1 MSTEHENI
9 RELLHAYV
17 DGELD
22 LANARETERH
32 LQSCADCRGTER
44 AIRELHSALTSDA
57 SAYRAPAHLRRNVRA
72 ALRREAKSSR
82 QNLSPWLMF
91 ATGAA
96 FAAVILGFALF
107 QTTRATRTNAI
118 VDQVVAN
125 HVRSLLA
132 VQLVDVVSSDQH
144 TVKPWFDGKIDFA
157 PEVRDL
163 SANGFPLVGGRL
175 DYLDGKTVAALVYQ
189 RNKHPINLFIMPEST
204 GRRTSPTVITRR
216 GYNVVSW
223 TTNGMKCWAVS
234 DLNANELR
242 EFTELVRAV
251 K

>member
-22 LANARETERH
+22 LANALAAERH
-32 LQSCADCRGTER
+32 LQSCADCRGTEK
-44 AIRELHSALTSDA
+44 AIRELRSALTRDEPT
-57 SAYRAPAHLRRNVRA
+57 YGAPAHLRKRMRA
-72 ALRREAKSSR
+72 ALRREAKSTR
-82 QNLSPWLMF
+82 QSASPWLAF

-96 FAAVILGFALF
+96 FAAVLVAAVLF
-107 QTTRATRTNAI
+107 QTTRAARSNTI

-132 VQLVDVVSSDQH
+132 AHLVDIVSSDQH

-163 SANGFPLVGGRL
+163 SADGFPLVGGRL
-175 DYLDGKTVAALVYQ
+175 DYLDGKTVVALVYK
-189 RNKHPINLFIMPEST
+189 RNKHPINLFVTPAP
-204 GRRTSPTVITRR
+204 GKGNTSPTVGSQR
-216 GYNVVSW
+216 GYNVFYW
-223 TTNGMKCWAVS
+223 TNAEMQYWAVS
-234 DLNANELR
+234 DLNQAELR
-242 EFTELVRAV
+242 QFTQFVER
-251 K
+251 

>member
-1 MSTEHENI
+1 MSTEHERI

-32 LQSCADCRGTER
+32 LRSCADCRGTEK
-44 AIRELHSALTSDA
+44 AIRELRSALTSEA
-57 SAYRAPAHLRRNVRA
+57 TAYRAPAHLRRNVRA

-82 QNLSPWLMF
+82 HILSPWLTF

-96 FAAVILGFALF
+96 FAAILLGFVFF
-107 QTTRATRTNAI
+107 QTTRAARTNAI

-132 VQLVDVVSSDQH
+132 AQLVDVVSSDQH
-144 TVKPWFDGKIDFA
+144 AVKPWFDGKIDFA

-163 SANGFPLVGGRL
+163 STDGFPLVGGRL

-189 RNKHPINLFIMPEST
+189 RNKHPINLFITPAPTS
-204 GRRTSPTVITRR
+204 RNTSPTVVTRR
-216 GYNVVSW
+216 GYNVISW
-223 TTNGMKCWAVS
+223 TNSGMKYWAVS
-234 DLNANELR
+234 DLNQAELR
-242 EFTELVRAV
+242 QFTGLFER
-251 K
+251 

>member
-9 RELLHAYV
+9 HELLHAYV

-44 AIRELHSALTSDA
+44 AIRELHNALTTEGI
-57 SAYRAPAHLRRNVRA
+57 AYRVPAPLRRNVRA
-72 ALRREAKSSR
+72 ALRREAKSTR
-82 QNLSPWLMF
+82 QTFSPWLMF

-96 FAAVILGFALF
+96 FAAVILGFTLF
-107 QTTRATRTNAI
+107 QTTRVARTNAI

-132 VQLVDVVSSDQH
+132 AQLVDVVSSDQH

-163 SANGFPLVGGRL
+163 SADGFPLVGGRL
-175 DYLDGKTVAALVYQ
+175 DYMNGKTVAALVYQ
-189 RNKHPINLFIMPEST
+189 RNKHPINLFIMPAPTS
-204 GRRTSPTVITRR
+204 RSASPTIVTRR
-216 GYNVVSW
+216 GFNVFSW
-223 TTNGMKCWAVS
+223 TNGGMNYWAVS
-234 DLNANELR
+234 DLNQNELR
-242 EFTELVRAV
+242 EFMEFVRAV

>member
-1 MSTEHENI
+1 MSAQHENI

-22 LANARETERH
+22 LANTRETERH
-32 LQSCADCRGTER
+32 LQSCVECRGIEK
-44 AIRELHSALTSDA
+44 AIRELRKALTNDA
-57 SAYRAPAHLRRNVRA
+57 TAYRAPAHLRKNVRA
-72 ALRREAKSSR
+72 ALRREAKSAR
-82 QNLSPWLMF
+82 QTLSPWLMF

-107 QTTRATRTNAI
+107 QMTRTARTDAI

-125 HVRSLLA
+125 HVRSLLGA
-132 VQLVDVVSSDQH
+132 QLVDVVSSDQH

-175 DYLDGKTVAALVYQ
+175 DYLDGKTVAALVYK
-189 RNKHPINLFIMPEST
+189 RNKHPINVFITPETTSRST
-204 GRRTSPTVITRR
+204 PPTVLTRR
-216 GYNVVSW
+216 GYNVFSW
-223 TTNGMKCWAVS
+223 TNNGMKYWAVS
-234 DLNANELR
+234 DLNQGELR
-242 EFTELVRAV
+242 EFTELVRAA

>member
-1 MSTEHENI
+1 MSTEHEDI
-9 RELLHAYV
+9 RDLLHAYV

-32 LQSCADCRGTER
+32 LQSCPDCRGTER
-44 AIRELHSALTSDA
+44 AIRELRSTLTSDA
-57 SAYRAPAHLRRNVRA
+57 TAYRAPAHLRKSVRA
-72 ALRREAKSSR
+72 ALRREAKSTR
-82 QNLSPWLMF
+82 QTLSPWLMF

-96 FAAVILGFALF
+96 FAAVILGFTLF

-175 DYLDGKTVAALVYQ
+175 DYLDGKTVVALVYQ
-189 RNKHPINLFIMPEST
+189 RNKHPINLFITPEPTSRST
-204 GRRTSPTVITRR
+204 STTVTTRR
-216 GYNVVSW
+216 GYNVFSW
-223 TTNGMKCWAVS
+223 TNSGMKYWAVS
-234 DLNANELR
+234 DLNQAELR
-242 EFTELVRAV
+242 EFTELVQTV

>member
-22 LANARETERH
+22 LANIRETERH
-32 LQSCADCRGTER
+32 LQSCVDCRGTER
-44 AIRELHSALTSDA
+44 AIHELRSALTSDA
-57 SAYRAPAHLRRNVRA
+57 PAYRAPTHLRKSVRA

-82 QNLSPWLMF
+82 QTLSPWLTF
-91 ATGAA
+91 ATGAV

-163 SANGFPLVGGRL
+163 SADGFPLVGGRL
-175 DYLDGKTVAALVYQ
+175 DYLDGKTVVALVYQ
-189 RNKHPINLFIMPEST
+189 RNKHPINLFITPEPTS
-204 GRRTSPTVITRR
+204 RSTSPIVITRR
-216 GYNVVSW
+216 GYNVFSW
-223 TTNGMKCWAVS
+223 TNNGMKYWAVS
-234 DLNANELR
+234 DLNQAELR

>member
-1 MSTEHENI
+1 MSIEHENI

-22 LANARETERH
+22 LANTRETERH
-32 LQSCADCRGTER
+32 LQTCADCRGTER
-44 AIRELHSALTSDA
+44 SIRELRSVLTSDA
-57 SAYRAPAHLRRNVRA
+57 IAYRAPAHLRRNVRA
-72 ALRREAKSSR
+72 ALRREAKSAR
-82 QNLSPWLMF
+82 QTLSPWLMF

-132 VQLVDVVSSDQH
+132 AQLVDVVSSDQH

-175 DYLDGKTVAALVYQ
+175 DYLEGKTVAALVYQ
-189 RNKHPINLFIMPEST
+189 RNKHPINLFVTPEPTS
-204 GRRTSPTVITRR
+204 RSTSPTVVTRR
-216 GYNVVSW
+216 GYNVFSW
-223 TTNGMKCWAVS
+223 TNNGMKCWAVS
-234 DLNANELR
+234 DLNQAELR
-242 EFTELVRAV
+242 EFTQLFER
-251 K
+251 

>member
-22 LANARETERH
+22 LANTRETERH
-32 LQSCADCRGTER
+32 LQSCADCRGSEK
-44 AIRELHSALTSDA
+44 AIRELRSALTSDA
-57 SAYRAPAHLRRNVRA
+57 PAYRAPAHLRKRVRA
-72 ALRREAKSSR
+72 ALRGETKSSR
-82 QNLSPWLMF
+82 QTLSPWLMF

-96 FAAVILGFALF
+96 FAAVLVGAVLF
-107 QTTRATRTNAI
+107 QTMHQVRSNSI
-118 VDQVVAN
+118 VDQVVTN

-132 VQLVDVVSSDQH
+132 AQLVDVVSSDQH

-163 SANGFPLVGGRL
+163 SANGFPLLGGRL

-189 RNKHPINLFIMPEST
+189 RNKHPINLFITLEST
-204 GRRTSPTVITRR
+204 SRSTSPTVITRR
-216 GYNVVSW
+216 GYNVSSW
-223 TTNGMKCWAVS
+223 TNNGMRWWAVS
-234 DLNANELR
+234 DLNQAELR
-242 EFTELVRAV
+242 EFTELVQTV

>member
-57 SAYRAPAHLRRNVRA
+57 SAYRAPAHLRRNVRT

-107 QTTRATRTNAI
+107 QTTRATRANAI

-204 GRRTSPTVITRR
+204 GRSTSPIVATRR

-223 TTNGMKCWAVS
+223 ANNGMKCWAVS

>member
-22 LANARETERH
+22 LANTRETERH
-32 LQSCADCRGTER
+32 LESCADCRGTEK
-44 AIRELHSALTSDA
+44 AIQELRSTLTSDA
-57 SAYRAPAHLRRNVRA
+57 TAYRAPAHLRRNVRA
-72 ALRREAKSSR
+72 ALRREAKSTR
-82 QNLSPWLMF
+82 QTLSPWLVF

-96 FAAVILGFALF
+96 FAAVLVGLVLF
-107 QTTRATRTNAI
+107 QTMFGARGNTI

-132 VQLVDVVSSDQH
+132 AHLVDVVSSDQH

-175 DYLDGKTVAALVYQ
+175 DYLDRKTVAALVYQ
-189 RNKHPINLFIMPEST
+189 RNKHPINLFITPEPTSRST
-204 GRRTSPTVITRR
+204 SRTVRTRR
-216 GYNVVSW
+216 GYNVFSW
-223 TTNGMKCWAVS
+223 TDNGMKYWAVS
-234 DLNANELR
+234 DLNEAELR
-242 EFTELVRAV
+242 QFTDLLTR
-251 K
+251 

>member
-1 MSTEHENI
+1 MSAEHENI
-9 RELLHAYV
+9 REVLHAYV

-22 LANARETERH
+22 LANARAAERH
-32 LQSCADCRGTER
+32 LQTCAGCRETER
-44 AIRELHSALTSDA
+44 AIRELRSALTSDA
-57 SAYRAPAHLRRNVRA
+57 TAYRTPAHLRKNVRA

-82 QNLSPWLMF
+82 QTLSPWLMF

-189 RNKHPINLFIMPEST
+189 RNKHPINLFITPDPTNHSA
-204 GRRTSPTVITRR
+204 SPIVMTRR
-216 GYNVVSW
+216 GYNVFSW
-223 TTNGMKCWAVS
+223 TNNGMKCWAVS
-234 DLNANELR
+234 DLNETELR
-242 EFTELVRAV
+242 QFTELF
-251 K
+251 

>member
-1 MSTEHENI
+1 MSTEHERI

-32 LQSCADCRGTER
+32 LRSCADCRGTEK
-44 AIRELHSALTSDA
+44 AIRELRSALTSEA
-57 SAYRAPAHLRRNVRA
+57 TAYRAPAHLRRNVRA
-72 ALRREAKSSR
+72 ALRREAKSNR
-82 QNLSPWLMF
+82 QILSPWLTF
-91 ATGAA
+91 ASGAA
-96 FAAVILGFALF
+96 FAAILLGFVFF

-132 VQLVDVVSSDQH
+132 AQLVDVVSSNQH

-163 SANGFPLVGGRL
+163 STDGFPLVGGRL
-175 DYLDGKTVAALVYQ
+175 DYLDGKTVATLVYQ
-189 RNKHPINLFIMPEST
+189 RNKHPINLFITPATTS
-204 GRRTSPTVITRR
+204 RNTSPTMVARR
-216 GYNVVSW
+216 GYNILAW
-223 TTNGMKCWAVS
+223 TNKGMNYWAVS
-234 DLNANELR
+234 DLNQAELR
-242 EFTELVRAV
+242 QFTGLFER
-251 K
+251 

>member
-1 MSTEHENI
+1 MSAEHENI

-22 LANARETERH
+22 LANTRETEQH

-44 AIRELHSALTSDA
+44 AIRELRSALTSDA
-57 SAYRAPAHLRRNVRA
+57 TAYRAPPHLRKNVRA

-82 QNLSPWLMF
+82 QTLSPWLMF

-189 RNKHPINLFIMPEST
+189 RNKHAINLFITPAPTNRS
-204 GRRTSPTVITRR
+204 TSPTVTSRR
-216 GYNVVSW
+216 GYNVVAW
-223 TTNGMKCWAVS
+223 TNNGMKYWAVS
-234 DLNANELR
+234 DLNQTELR
-242 EFTELVRAV
+242 QFTQLFES
-251 K
+251 